1 MNNAE
6 LMIKYIEEQNL
17 SKAEKQ
23 FKKVKISGTD
33 DEKYMLALSL
43 TQYGFLEE
51 ARELFE
57 ILLHIYPDEGELK
70 LNLAELLVEMGQDD
84 DAFQY
89 LETISKDDPNYP
101 AALLVEADL
110 YEMQGLFE
118 VSENKL
124 LKAKELIPNEPVI
137 DYALGELYMTQGRFL
152 EAARSFSFLL
162 QGNDKEIEGID
173 INSRMAE
180 ALSAGGAFEEALTY
194 YKKSLKNKKDID
206 QLFAYGLTAY
216 QSSQYNV
223 AIKAF
228 KELLEIDPHYHS
240 LYLYLARSLEHE
252 EKMDEALEIA
262 EAGLKEDEYNK
273 DLHFFAGKLAL
284 KIGQEN
290 NAEQFF
296 RQALVLDPEYTE
308 AAISLNRLLIRQE
321 RYEAVLEI
329 TEMFFE
335 GGDADPQF
343 HWDAA
348 ISFQHLEQ
356 YQEALNEYELAYND
370 FKNNQ
375 DFLVDYGYFLME
387 EGNGRAA
394 SDIFKMLVEKDPANV
409 EWVSLL
415 ERLEEY

>member
-1 MNNAE
+1 
-6 LMIKYIEEQNL
+6 MIKYIEEQNL